1 VTTEAQIPRQKKKRP
16 QYFDD
21 PAIDK
26 LAAIVVEL
34 AAQVWVLKDRERILE
49 MQLEKKGQISRAD
62 IDYYQPTDEEQDEIR
77 KERDQFI
84 SRLFKDITSD
94 LS

>member
-1 VTTEAQIPRQKKKRP
+1 MTSETKPKARKKRP

-26 LAAIVVEL
+26 LAAVVVEL

-49 MQLEKKGQISRAD
+49 MQLEKAGQIKRED
-62 IDYYQPTDEEQDEIR
+62 INYYQPSDEEQAEIR
-77 KERDQFI
+77 KERDEYI
-84 SRLFKDITSD
+84 SRIFRDLTSD
-94 LS
+94 LG